1 MTLQGIFLIVLKH
14 WYNVSMEIDMNE
26 KHWSNPCPKYDCRKN
41 NCKCGLKYVNIPLGL
56 SEEFAP
62 TKGAYCN
69 AIVEYEDTGAV
80 YIYSKEGIP
89 VLVREGNA
97 S

>member
-1 MTLQGIFLIVLKH
+1 
-14 WYNVSMEIDMNE
+14 MEQDFNE
-26 KHWSNPCPKYDCRKN
+26 QHWSNPCPKYDCRKD

-97 S
+97 T

>member
-1 MTLQGIFLIVLKH
+1 MIENYDENYWKKDSCLK
-14 WYNVSMEIDMNE
+14 V
-26 KHWSNPCPKYDCRKN
+26 DCRKK
-41 NCKCGLKYVNIPLGL
+41 NCKCGLAYVNIPAALE
-56 SEEFAP
+56 SSTPA

-69 AIVEYEDTGAV
+69 AIVEYEGSGAV

-89 VLVREGNA
+89 VLVKEGNA

>member
-1 MTLQGIFLIVLKH
+1 MDKKH
-14 WYNVSMEIDMNE
+14 WE
-26 KHWSNPCPKYDCRKN
+26 HGPCPKYDCRKN
-41 NCKCGLKYVNIPLGL
+41 SCKCGLEYINIPGALGDDAAD
-56 SEEFAP
+56 SNVAP
-62 TKGAYCN
+62 KAGTYCN
-69 AIVEYEDTGAV
+69 AIVKYESNGAV

>member
-1 MTLQGIFLIVLKH
+1 MQGIFLIVLKH
-14 WYNVSMEIDMNE
+14 WYNVSMEIDMN
-26 KHWSNPCPKYDCRKN
+26 KDNWSNPCPKYDCRKDS
-41 NCKCGLKYVNIPLGL
+41 CKCGLKYVNIPLGL
-56 SEEFAP
+56 AKEFAP